1 MSDEHAI
8 PVGFEPVDNRA
19 AVLREINVAIE
30 HLRAVSAQFDDHQ
43 GIARSAMH
51 QEVVKQICELAKL
64 VQSAADP
71 ASVIAMVGK

>member
-1 MSDEHAI
+1 MNAEQASLI
-8 PVGFEPVDNRA
+8 CCEPVDNRA

-71 ASVIAMVGK
+71 ASVIAMVSK